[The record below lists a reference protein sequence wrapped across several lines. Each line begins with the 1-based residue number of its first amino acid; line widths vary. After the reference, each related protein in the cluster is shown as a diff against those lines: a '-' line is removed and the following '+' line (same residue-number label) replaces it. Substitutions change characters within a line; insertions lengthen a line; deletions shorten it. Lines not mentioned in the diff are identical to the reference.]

1 MTSLLIVLL
10 TLITAVLPAYAQTP
24 AISPD
29 CDIAGIVAEVQDRLN
44 EIDIQDAESA
54 LLEIELLTLRMDY
67 LKALCRGLV
76 FEGTDAD
83 VLGPVEIPEGIYRV
97 HALPTQGYFGVE
109 VAVMRGECGEGQR
122 ANGTL
127 LFNEAIDRDETPPE
141 LESLFVST
149 GCIALLIVDADAPYT
164 ITFESIGQ

>member
-10 TLITAVLPAYAQTP
+10 IIVSAVLPAAAQTP
-24 AISPD
+24 TISPD
-29 CDIAGIVAEVQDRLN
+29 CDIAGIVADVQERLS
-44 EIDIQDAESA
+44 EIDLQDAETA
-54 LLEIELLTLRMDY
+54 LVEIERLTLRMDY
-67 LKALCRGLV
+67 LKASCRGLV
-76 FEGTDAD
+76 FEGTDDD

-127 LFNEAIDRDETPPE
+127 LFNEAVDRDETPPE

-149 GCIALLIVDADAPYT
+149 GCIALLTVEADAPYT